1 MTAIA
6 ILGAQWGD
14 EGKGK
19 LTHVITR
26 DADFCVRFNGGTN
39 AGHRVVFSK
48 VPVPAGVE
56 DEEDSGMP
64 PQPQEFKFNLVPSGA
79 LHEHCAG
86 VLGNGMVIDPYA
98 LVEEIRALQELKHAE
113 PELYISQTAHLLLPY
128 HPLVEKL
135 EGAKSE
141 LDTTAKGIGPAY
153 RDKAAR
159 IGIRTSDLLFP
170 DVFREKVKRNLERL
184 QKIWPGQ
191 SDLEKINSQQLADD
205 VLKLS
210 SAFSDRITDTV
221 KLLHKALREKK
232 TVVFEGAQACL
243 LDLDFGTY
251 PYVTSSTA
259 TIGGVGSGAGVPP
272 QWIERVIGITKAYT
286 TRVGHGPF
294 VTEEKSELG
303 EELLYRGHEFGT
315 ITGRKRRCGWLDL
328 VALRYASML
337 NGFTEL
343 ALVKLDV
350 LTGLKEIPIATAY
363 RHPSK
368 EVIHN
373 FPSVLE
379 ILNQCEPIYER
390 LPGWNEDISQ
400 CKEFAQLPPQARDYV
415 RFIENHLE
423 IPIRVIS
430 VGPADEANIW
440 R

>member
-6 ILGAQWGD
+6 VLGAQWGD

-19 LTHVITR
+19 LTHVITKE
-26 DADFCVRFNGGTN
+26 ADYCVRFNGGTN

-48 VPVPAGVE
+48 VPVTAGGI
-56 DEEDSGMP
+56 DEEDEPGAP
-64 PQPQEFKFNLVPSGA
+64 PRPQEFKFNLIPSGA
-79 LHEHCAG
+79 LHPQCAG

-98 LVEEIRALQELKHAE
+98 LVEEIRALRDLKRAE
-113 PELYISQTAHLLLPY
+113 PEIYISQTAHLLLPY
-128 HPLVEKL
+128 HPVVERL

-159 IGIRTSDLLFP
+159 IGVRMSDLLYP
-170 DVFREKVKRNLERL
+170 DVFREKVRRNLERL
-184 QKIWPGQ
+184 NKIWPEP
-191 SDLEKINSQQLADD
+191 SDLKKFDADNLADE

-210 SAFSDRITDTV
+210 EKFKHCITDTLT
-221 KLLHKALREKK
+221 LLHKALHEKK
-232 TVVFEGAQACL
+232 KVVFEGAQACL

-272 QWIERVIGITKAYT
+272 QWIERVIGITKAYS

-294 VTEEKSELG
+294 ITEDKSELG
-303 EELLYRGHEFGT
+303 EELLYKGHEFGT

-337 NGFTEL
+337 NGFTEV

-363 RHPSK
+363 RCNGEILHDFP
-368 EVIHN
+368 VI
-373 FPSVLE
+373 VE
-379 ILNQCEPIYER
+379 KLNQCEPVYEK
-390 LPGWNEDISQ
+390 LPGWEEDIAQ
-400 CKEFAQLPPQARDYV
+400 CKKFSELPKKARDYV
-415 RFIENHLE
+415 RFVEEHLE
-423 IPIRVIS
+423 IPIKLIS